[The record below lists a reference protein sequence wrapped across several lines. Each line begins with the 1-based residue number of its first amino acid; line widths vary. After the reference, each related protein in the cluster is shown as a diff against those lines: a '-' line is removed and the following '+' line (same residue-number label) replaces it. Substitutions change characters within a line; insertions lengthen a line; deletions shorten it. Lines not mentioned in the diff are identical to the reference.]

1 MLLELLRESLLLL
14 RGDRVQLAQLDVYLE
29 GEVLKGPL
37 VVLALGLFLED
48 LQLGRA
54 DVLGKLEDIRF
65 LKVEKL
71 DGDFALDKGVKIVL
85 SHVLLVAD
93 LLEEGH
99 EVVLHALGTLRVPLD
114 ANSDLHQILL
124 GYPPIH
130 GEVNIPQPDTSLA
143 DIGGDGLSCLIFDN
157 IVLEVQRLDAVLGI
171 DALDKETA
179 AFIIYPIRREVQVLQ
194 T

>member
-1 MLLELLRESLLLL
+1 MLLQLLRESLLLL
-14 RGDRVQLAQLDVYLE
+14 RGDRVQLAQLDVHLE

-37 VVLALGLFLED
+37 VVLTLGLFLED

-54 DVLGKLEDIRF
+54 DVLGQLDDVRF

-71 DGDFALDKGVKIVL
+71 DGDLTLNEGVKIVL

-114 ANSDLHQILL
+114 TNSDLHQKLL

-143 DIGGDGLSCLIFDN
+143 DIGGDGLRSLIFDN
-157 IVLEVQRLDAVLGI
+157 IVLEVQRLDAVLGV
-171 DALDKETA
+171 DALNEETA
-179 AFIIYPIRREVQVLQ
+179 TFIINPIRREVQVLQ